1 MEPDPE
7 LLGGG
12 EKGGRTAG
20 RRGAAAERWRLAAPL
35 ATVERAG
42 TGGTSRQSK
51 LRAADEKGARGFDF
65 ERNS

>member
-20 RRGAAAERWRLAAPL
+20 RRGAAAERWLSAAPL
-35 ATVERAG
+35 AGVESERDDST
-42 TGGTSRQSK
+42 TGR
-51 LRAADEKGARGFDF
+51 
-65 ERNS
+65 